1 MVKKYKIVLIQSNNV
16 KKVLATSN
24 VKRNIY
30 SKFNKFLR
38 EKKPLFILNYTKRKN
53 TSFELG
59 VMSTLPSKSDV
70 YKKDEL
76 GRNIIVNIDYPN
88 YFLHDLSSYWVEEK
102 VYDHQIKKRIF
113 FNTFITNY
121 TKSKNIKHIFTLNN
135 KLIVQENDKYFL
147 FSLKTTQDSKRFLD
161 CIKKHLYKYGRSDCL
176 LIPDTSTVQRK
187 ELYKLLEIQGFNKKM
202 LYKHFTY

>member
-59 VMSTLPSKSDV
+59 VISTIPSESGI

-76 GRNIIVNIDYPN
+76 GRNVIVNIDYQN

-113 FNTFITNY
+113 FNTFINNY
-121 TKSKNIKHIFTLNN
+121 TQSKNIKHIFTLNN

-147 FSLKTTQDSKRFLD
+147 FSLKTTQDSQRFLD

-187 ELYKLLEIQGFNKKM
+187 ELYRLLEIQGFNKKM

>member
-59 VMSTLPSKSDV
+59 VISTLPSESDV

-76 GRNIIVNIDYPN
+76 GRNVIVNIDYPN

-147 FSLKTTQDSKRFLD
+147 FSLKTTQDSQRFLD

-187 ELYKLLEIQGFNKKM
+187 ELYKLLETQGFNKKM